1 VFFRAEGDGVP
12 HAMLHNLMHNRI
24 LHGRTIFLTI
34 HNEDIP
40 RVRPEQ
46 RLSVTDLGHDC
57 YQIDLR
63 YGFVEDRDIPAALD
77 ACAASG
83 LSFEPMQTSYF
94 IARQNVIPTVGSGM
108 AMWREALFATMSR
121 NARDAAD
128 YYRIPANR
136 VVELGTQV
144 EI

>member
-1 VFFRAEGDGVP
+1 
-12 HAMLHNLMHNRI
+12 
-24 LHGRTIFLTI
+24 
-34 HNEDIP
+34 
-40 RVRPEQ
+40 
-46 RLSVTDLGHDC
+46 
-57 YQIDLR
+57 
-63 YGFVEDRDIPAALD
+63 
-77 ACAASG
+77 
-83 LSFEPMQTSYF
+83 
-94 IARQNVIPTVGSGM
+94 M